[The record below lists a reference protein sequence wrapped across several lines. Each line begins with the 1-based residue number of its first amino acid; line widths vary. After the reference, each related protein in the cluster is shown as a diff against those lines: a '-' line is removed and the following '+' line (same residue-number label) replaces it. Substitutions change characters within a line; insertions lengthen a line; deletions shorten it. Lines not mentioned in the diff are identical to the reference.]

1 MFRKIIIILLLAGL
15 IVFGA
20 GCNRGGQEPSPSP
33 LPNVSPD
40 ALPDDSP
47 TPSMAQREMTD
58 EPQLKV
64 YVVASGQVEDMG
76 MEEYLQGV
84 LAGEMHNDWPIEA
97 LKAQA
102 IIARTFAVKF
112 LDDKGEGGSKY
123 EGADISTDVEEAQAY
138 DAEGVNE
145 RIIQAIDE
153 TRGMVITHEEQP
165 IYAWFHSHAGGKTAL
180 AVEGLEYEGGEQP
193 YIKVAE
199 SPESQ
204 DAPEETK
211 AWTATFTSQEI
222 IDAAAALG
230 VNIDDPS
237 SMKIG
242 STGESGRVTAFD
254 CAGKSIPAASFRVK
268 LGAEKMRSTLIDD
281 VSVEGGSVT
290 FSGKGFGH
298 GVGMSQWGAYEMAN
312 SGQSAE
318 EIIQHYYAEVNIEN
332 FWE

>member
-1 MFRKIIIILLLAGL
+1 MFRKIIAGL
-15 IVFGA
+15 ILAALIFA
-20 GCNRGGQEPSPSP
+20 GTGCARGGGTPSPSP
-33 LPNVSPD
+33 QMSPTVSPE
-40 ALPDDSP
+40 ASP
-47 TPSMAQREMTD
+47 SPSMAQRELTE

-64 YVVASGQVEDMG
+64 YVVSSGQVEDMG

-84 LAGEMHNDWPIEA
+84 LAGEMHNDWPLEA

-112 LDDKGEGGSKY
+112 LEDKGEGGSKY

-145 RIIQAIDE
+145 RIIQAIEE
-153 TRGMVITHEEQP
+153 TRGMVITHENEP
-165 IYAWFHSHAGGKTAL
+165 VYAWFHSHAGGKTAL

-204 DAPEETK
+204 EAPEETK
-211 AWTATFTSQEI
+211 AWTATFTNQEI

-230 VNIDDPS
+230 IDVADPS

-254 CAGKSIPAASFRVK
+254 CAGVSIPAASFRVK
-268 LGAEKMRSTLIDD
+268 IGAEKMRSTLIDQ
-281 VSVEGGSVT
+281 VSAEGGGVT

-298 GVGMSQWGAYEMAN
+298 GVGMSQWGAYEMAS
-312 SGQSAE
+312 SGKSAE
-318 EIIQHYYAEVNIEN
+318 EIIKHYYADVNIES
-332 FWE
+332 FWQ